1 MIYQNFIFSGSNA
14 GLRWLRWL
22 LVMVGVG
29 FLAACSD
36 YESTGRPSGYL
47 RVALKADTTL
57 VMSQARSTYSGL
69 TPYQNVAD
77 YKVDILQADT
87 VVMRFSR
94 YDEMPEKV
102 ELEPGRYTL
111 KVSKGT
117 DKAGGFDAPY
127 FAGEQDFTVVQGEDT
142 SVSVQAEL
150 KNGLATLNLTDDFCQ
165 TYPSYLF
172 SLKTDEMTAPLVYDE
187 YEYRA
192 MYFRCAATGT
202 KVTIGMQLTDVYGK
216 KNEYTS
222 SVTVRPKQ
230 WTQATVKTDGKG
242 LHGISLEVKL
252 DETTNQTQ
260 YINIGIPDFMQLLKG
275 APVVSCGPLGWN
287 EDGTTDE
294 TVVYE
299 RQEANDLPVG
309 ILAGGKIANVRLS
322 LKDDT
327 GALLEGMDLAN
338 LTETQAAGL
347 ADQYGYV
354 APAKPLK
361 GSLTNTIN
369 VGGFVKALRQKRD
382 TYEAELKIEVVD
394 ALPNAHTT
402 TKVAKVKVPMAG
414 EPTIDWN
421 TFPADGTSF
430 EFGSFPLED
439 NPVVNIRVPAGLQ
452 SLQLLVNGEEQDIV
466 TGPNQLTRLSDTEY
480 TLTFDRSWL
489 NGLRCNED
497 LTDKD
502 FLLKIKLVDALERE
516 LTTNTERSFA
526 VTTAFDWAGEV
537 DAYARYAFF
546 FVKTPD
552 PAKVKFYKGGEEIA
566 DHLSLV
572 SYSDK
577 VAKFVWKRL
586 NEQTDYSSVVAKYE
600 GTLVT
605 GGKGF
610 TTDNS
615 IALENG
621 SFEDGWV
628 AKGKTQDGEGH
639 ANTKYNVL
647 SVTYSYTQKP
657 WRSWERWELI
667 GWNTLNFKTTQDGA
681 EKESFSSLG
690 ATRPYVWTRYVANSG
705 TIPADGRSGKCAL
718 IRTVGWGSGSTA
730 GGDASIIKKVTPGQL
745 FLGECIDYEPHYGI
759 PFTARPYGLRFYYKY
774 DAADGDRFKVVIGLG
789 MSLEDMK
796 VFTLADTYIT
806 RTSEWN
812 KAEIVIDYWQL
823 PSVNYMYVMFL
834 SSTQAENDT
843 NFIVHKPG
851 STNLTDGESYGARLY
866 IDDVELLYDYPE
878 SE

>member
-1 MIYQNFIFSGSNA
+1 MIYQNFILSGSNA
-14 GLRWLRWL
+14 GLRGLRWL

-36 YESTGRPSGYL
+36 YESAGRPSGYL

-150 KNGLATLNLTDDFCQ
+150 KNGLVTLNLTDDFCQ

-309 ILAGGKIANVRLS
+309 ILAGGKVANVRLS

-327 GALLEGMDLAN
+327 GALLEGIDLAN
-338 LTETQAAGL
+338 LTEAQADGL
-347 ADQYGYV
+347 AEQYGYV

-421 TFPADGTSF
+421 TFPAAGTSF

-466 TGPNQLTRLSDTEY
+466 TGPNQLMRLSDTEY

-489 NGLRCNED
+489 NGLRCHED
-497 LTDKD
+497 LTAQD

-552 PAKVKFYKGGEEIA
+552 PAKVKFYQGEEEIE
-566 DHLSLV
+566 DNLSFV
-572 SYSDK
+572 SYSNK

-586 NEQTDYSSVVAKYE
+586 NEQTDYASVVAKYE
-600 GTLVT
+600 GILKT

-610 TTDNS
+610 ATEKPFFLADKGHFEEWEGPINTWK
-615 IALENG
+615 ENG
-621 SFEDGWV
+621 KENIFSITGIQCFS
-628 AKGKTQDGEGH
+628 
-639 ANTKYNVL
+639 YNITNWQTNNPETAR
-647 SVTYSYTQKP
+647 SYPGTYSAYYKSYP
-657 WRSWERWELI
+657 AVVPVNHVSELGGKAASI
-667 GWNTLNFKTTQDGA
+667 
-681 EKESFSSLG
+681 SS
-690 ATRPYVWTRYVANSG
+690 
-705 TIPADGRSGKCAL
+705 
-718 IRTVGWGSGSTA
+718 VGFGSGSKYFNTGNVNVDSRLA
-730 GGDASIIKKVTPGQL
+730 GKLYNTFSCSARPSAVSLYSSYLQDASTDETYRILVQVKNGSS
-745 FLGECIDYEPHYGI
+745 
-759 PFTARPYGLRFYYKY
+759 
-774 DAADGDRFKVVIGLG
+774 VIGEGELVTH
-789 MSLEDMK
+789 EA
-796 VFTLADTYIT
+796 VNAPINIVYTN
-806 RTSEWN
+806 TSE
-812 KAEIVIDYWQL
+812 KPTEIYFE
-823 PSVNYMYVMFL
+823 FL
-834 SSTQAENDT
+834 SSTAATPSLKGITGSSNALKGYVDSKYIGNT
-843 NFIVHKPG
+843 LIV
-851 STNLTDGESYGARLY
+851 
-866 IDDVELLYDYPE
+866 DDVELLYDYPE

>member
-1 MIYQNFIFSGSNA
+1 
-14 GLRWLRWL
+14 
-22 LVMVGVG
+22 MVGVG

-36 YESTGRPSGYL
+36 YESAGRPSGYL

-150 KNGLATLNLTDDFCQ
+150 KNGLVTLNLTDDFCQ

-299 RQEANDLPVG
+299 RQETNDLPVG

-327 GALLEGMDLAN
+327 GALLEGIDLAN

-489 NGLRCNED
+489 NGLRCHED

-502 FLLKIKLVDALERE
+502 FLLEIKLVDALERE

-526 VTTAFDWAGEV
+526 VVTAFDWAGDYEA
-537 DAYARYAFF
+537 DAYAKFAYVY
-546 FVKTPD
+546 VKTPEID
-552 PAKVKFYKGGEEIA
+552 KVKFYDVEGN
-566 DHLSLV
+566 L
-572 SYSDK
+572 
-577 VAKFVWKRL
+577 
-586 NEQTDYSSVVAKYE
+586 YSSTCLGYVSETSGIAKYVLKGLSPETSYGVVAKYE
-600 GTLVT
+600 DAYYTATPIEAVANGSSA
-605 GGKGF
+605 F
-610 TTDNS
+610 TTEKMEQLPNS
-615 IALENG
+615 DFLEWDVTIRTYSGTFNKKAYIPNYFNTNWANNNSTSIIDLSILPTQNTAYRSFPSVSSDGNYIVLRTVRYGEYASDGAAG
-621 SFEDGWV
+621 SKVSGQVWLTDE
-628 AKGKTQDGEGH
+628 DGEGYSFTSRPMTLKIFG
-639 ANTKYNVL
+639 NFNPRNNEMGKVEVSITGVNGELLTTSEKNL
-647 SVTYSYTQKP
+647 SQLDASLEFWEVPLIYETTGKADRIKVKITASTASDPSLDKSVRITLPVDKNGGTDSYM
-657 WRSWERWELI
+657 I
-667 GWNTLNFKTTQDGA
+667 N
-681 EKESFSSLG
+681 
-690 ATRPYVWTRYVANSG
+690 
-705 TIPADGRSGKCAL
+705 
-718 IRTVGWGSGSTA
+718 SGSTL
-730 GGDASIIKKVTPGQL
+730 T
-745 FLGECIDYEPHYGI
+745 ID
-759 PFTARPYGLRFYYKY
+759 K
-774 DAADGDRFKVVIGLG
+774 
-789 MSLEDMK
+789 
-796 VFTLADTYIT
+796 
-806 RTSEWN
+806 
-812 KAEIVIDYWQL
+812 
-823 PSVNYMYVMFL
+823 
-834 SSTQAENDT
+834 
-843 NFIVHKPG
+843 
-851 STNLTDGESYGARLY
+851 
-866 IDDVELLYDYPE
+866 VELLYDYPE

>member
-1 MIYQNFIFSGSNA
+1 MIYQNFILSGSNA

-36 YESTGRPSGYL
+36 YESAGRPSGYL

-77 YKVDILQADT
+77 YKVNILQADT

-117 DKAGGFDAPY
+117 DKAGGFNAPY

-150 KNGLATLNLTDDFCQ
+150 KNGLVTLNLTDDFCQ

-309 ILAGGKIANVRLS
+309 ILAGGKVANVRLS

-327 GALLEGMDLAN
+327 GALLEGIDLAN
-338 LTETQAAGL
+338 LTETQADGL
-347 ADQYGYV
+347 AEQYGYV

-452 SLQLLVNGEEQDIV
+452 SLQLLMNGEEQDIV

-497 LTDKD
+497 LTDKG
-502 FLLKIKLVDALERE
+502 FLLKIKLVDALKRE

-526 VTTAFDWAGEV
+526 VTTAFDWADGYEA
-537 DAYARYAFF
+537 DAYAKFAYVY
-546 FVKTPD
+546 VKIPEID
-552 PAKVKFYKGGEEIA
+552 KVKFYDVEGN
-566 DHLSLV
+566 L
-572 SYSDK
+572 
-577 VAKFVWKRL
+577 
-586 NEQTDYSSVVAKYE
+586 YSSTCLGYVSETSGIAKYVLKGLSPETSYGVVAKYE
-600 GTLVT
+600 DVFGSSLKSFVAENLNTLPNSDFSEWSVAMKSCKIASASGVYPFTKTYTQNVPLFTINQWITNNESTVITDCDNYFGTANKSWLIYYRSFSTVT
-605 GGKGF
+605 SNALNQITIRTISSGTNALKEDNTVSVPGWIKLHDGTEDGLSISSRPVAVRF
-610 TTDNS
+610 TGCSFSQYNGESFVINVSVLDANGQS
-615 IALENG
+615 IAYTSYVNTSISDGTITVPLTYATATKAARITIEVMSTSNTSTTSSLEN
-621 SFEDGWV
+621 
-628 AKGKTQDGEGH
+628 KT
-639 ANTKYNVL
+639 V
-647 SVTYSYTQKP
+647 SVCTD
-657 WRSWERWELI
+657 
-667 GWNTLNFKTTQDGA
+667 KT
-681 EKESFSSLG
+681 
-690 ATRPYVWTRYVANSG
+690 NG
-705 TIPADGRSGKCAL
+705 TMTNYDIN
-718 IRTVGWGSGSTA
+718 A
-730 GGDASIIKKVTPGQL
+730 GNQL
-745 FLGECIDYEPHYGI
+745 TID
-759 PFTARPYGLRFYYKY
+759 K
-774 DAADGDRFKVVIGLG
+774 
-789 MSLEDMK
+789 
-796 VFTLADTYIT
+796 
-806 RTSEWN
+806 
-812 KAEIVIDYWQL
+812 
-823 PSVNYMYVMFL
+823 
-834 SSTQAENDT
+834 
-843 NFIVHKPG
+843 
-851 STNLTDGESYGARLY
+851 
-866 IDDVELLYDYPE
+866 VELLYDYPE

>member
-1 MIYQNFIFSGSNA
+1 MI
-14 GLRWLRWL
+14 
-22 LVMVGVG
+22 GVG
-29 FLAACSD
+29 ILVACSNNE
-36 YESTGRPSGYL
+36 YVERPTGYL

-150 KNGLATLNLTDDFCQ
+150 KNGLVTLNLTDDFCQ

-309 ILAGGKIANVRLS
+309 ILAGGKVANVRLS

-327 GALLEGMDLAN
+327 GALLEGIDLAN
-338 LTETQAAGL
+338 LTEAQAAGL
-347 ADQYGYV
+347 AEQYGYV

-452 SLQLLVNGEEQDIV
+452 SLQLLMNGEEQDIV

-489 NGLRCNED
+489 NGLRCHED
-497 LTDKD
+497 LTAQD

-526 VTTAFDWAGEV
+526 VTTAFDWAGDYDA
-537 DAYARYAFF
+537 DAYAKFAYVY
-546 FVKTPD
+546 VKTPEID
-552 PAKVKFYKGGEEIA
+552 KVKFYDVEGN
-566 DHLSLV
+566 L
-572 SYSDK
+572 
-577 VAKFVWKRL
+577 
-586 NEQTDYSSVVAKYE
+586 YSSTCLGYVSETSGIAKYVLKGLSPETSYGVVAKYE
-600 GTLVT
+600 DAYYTATPIEAVANSSSA
-605 GGKGF
+605 F
-610 TTDNS
+610 TTEKMEQLPNS
-615 IALENG
+615 DFLEWDVTIRTYSGTFKKTYIPNYFNTNWANNNSTSIIDLFWSPTTNTAYRSFPSVSSDGNYIVLRTVRYGEYASDGAAG
-621 SFEDGWV
+621 SKVSGQVWLTDE
-628 AKGKTQDGEGH
+628 DGEGYSFTSRPMTLKIFG
-639 ANTKYNVL
+639 NFNPRNNEMGKVEVSITGVNGELLTTSEKNL
-647 SVTYSYTQKP
+647 SQLDASLEFWEVPLIYETTGKADRIKVKITASTASDPSLDKSVRITLPVDKNGGTDSYM
-657 WRSWERWELI
+657 I
-667 GWNTLNFKTTQDGA
+667 N
-681 EKESFSSLG
+681 
-690 ATRPYVWTRYVANSG
+690 
-705 TIPADGRSGKCAL
+705 
-718 IRTVGWGSGSTA
+718 SGSTL
-730 GGDASIIKKVTPGQL
+730 T
-745 FLGECIDYEPHYGI
+745 ID
-759 PFTARPYGLRFYYKY
+759 K
-774 DAADGDRFKVVIGLG
+774 
-789 MSLEDMK
+789 
-796 VFTLADTYIT
+796 
-806 RTSEWN
+806 
-812 KAEIVIDYWQL
+812 
-823 PSVNYMYVMFL
+823 
-834 SSTQAENDT
+834 
-843 NFIVHKPG
+843 
-851 STNLTDGESYGARLY
+851 
-866 IDDVELLYDYPE
+866 VELLYDYPE

>member
-1 MIYQNFIFSGSNA
+1 
-14 GLRWLRWL
+14 
-22 LVMVGVG
+22 MVGVG

-36 YESTGRPSGYL
+36 YESAGRPSGYL
-47 RVALKADTTL
+47 WVALKADTTL

-150 KNGLATLNLTDDFCQ
+150 KNGLVTLNLTDDFCQ

-299 RQEANDLPVG
+299 RQETNDLPVG

-327 GALLEGMDLAN
+327 GALLEGIDLAN

-489 NGLRCNED
+489 NGLRCHED

-502 FLLKIKLVDALERE
+502 FLLEIKLVDALERE

-526 VTTAFDWAGEV
+526 VVTAFDWAGDYEA
-537 DAYARYAFF
+537 DAYAKFAYVY
-546 FVKTPD
+546 VKTPEID
-552 PAKVKFYKGGEEIA
+552 KVKFYDVEGN
-566 DHLSLV
+566 L
-572 SYSDK
+572 
-577 VAKFVWKRL
+577 
-586 NEQTDYSSVVAKYE
+586 YSSTCLGYVSETSGIAKYVLKGLSPETSYGVVAKYE
-600 GTLVT
+600 DAYYTATPIEAVANGSSA
-605 GGKGF
+605 F
-610 TTDNS
+610 TTEKMEQLPNS
-615 IALENG
+615 DFLEWDVTIRTYSGTFNKKAYIPNYFNTNWANNNSTSIIDLSILPTQNTAYRSFPSVSSDGNYIVLRTVRYGEYASDGAAG
-621 SFEDGWV
+621 SKVSGQVWLTDE
-628 AKGKTQDGEGH
+628 DGEGYSFTSRPMTLKIFG
-639 ANTKYNVL
+639 NFNPRNNEMGKVEVSITGVNGELLTTSEKNL
-647 SVTYSYTQKP
+647 SQLDASLEFWEVPLIYETTGKADRIKVKITASTASDPSLDKSVRITLPVDKNGGTDSYM
-657 WRSWERWELI
+657 I
-667 GWNTLNFKTTQDGA
+667 N
-681 EKESFSSLG
+681 
-690 ATRPYVWTRYVANSG
+690 
-705 TIPADGRSGKCAL
+705 
-718 IRTVGWGSGSTA
+718 SGSTL
-730 GGDASIIKKVTPGQL
+730 T
-745 FLGECIDYEPHYGI
+745 ID
-759 PFTARPYGLRFYYKY
+759 K
-774 DAADGDRFKVVIGLG
+774 
-789 MSLEDMK
+789 
-796 VFTLADTYIT
+796 
-806 RTSEWN
+806 
-812 KAEIVIDYWQL
+812 
-823 PSVNYMYVMFL
+823 
-834 SSTQAENDT
+834 
-843 NFIVHKPG
+843 
-851 STNLTDGESYGARLY
+851 
-866 IDDVELLYDYPE
+866 VELLYDYPE

>member
-1 MIYQNFIFSGSNA
+1 MIYQNFILSGSNA
-14 GLRWLRWL
+14 GLRGLRWL

-36 YESTGRPSGYL
+36 YESAGRPSGYL

-150 KNGLATLNLTDDFCQ
+150 KNGLVTLNLTDDFCQ

-327 GALLEGMDLAN
+327 GALLEGIDLAN
-338 LTETQAAGL
+338 LTEAQAAGL

-394 ALPNAHTT
+394 ALPNSHTT

-489 NGLRCNED
+489 NGLRCHED
-497 LTDKD
+497 LTDQD

-526 VTTAFDWAGEV
+526 VTTAFDWVGDYEA
-537 DAYARYAFF
+537 DAYAKFAYVY
-546 FVKTPD
+546 VKTPEID
-552 PAKVKFYKGGEEIA
+552 KVKFYDVEGN
-566 DHLSLV
+566 L
-572 SYSDK
+572 
-577 VAKFVWKRL
+577 
-586 NEQTDYSSVVAKYE
+586 YSSTCLGYVSETSDIAKYVLKGLSPETSYGVVAKYE
-600 GTLVT
+600 DVFDSSLKSFVAENLNTLPNSDFSEWSVDMRTCKIANCSGQSWWLQYKEYTRSVPFFTINQWITNNESTVIPNCGNYRNTDDSKVYLIYYRSFSTVSLDNLNQVTIRTISSGTNAWKEDNKVSVPGWIKLHDGTKDGWSISSRPVAVRFT
-605 GGKGF
+605 GCSFSQYNGESFVINVSVLDVNGQ
-610 TTDNS
+610 S
-615 IALENG
+615 IAHTSYVNTSISDGTITVPLTYATATKAARITIEVMSTSNKSTTSSLEN
-621 SFEDGWV
+621 
-628 AKGKTQDGEGH
+628 KT
-639 ANTKYNVL
+639 V
-647 SVTYSYTQKP
+647 SVCTD
-657 WRSWERWELI
+657 
-667 GWNTLNFKTTQDGA
+667 KT
-681 EKESFSSLG
+681 
-690 ATRPYVWTRYVANSG
+690 NG
-705 TIPADGRSGKCAL
+705 TMTNYDIN
-718 IRTVGWGSGSTA
+718 A
-730 GGDASIIKKVTPGQL
+730 GNQL
-745 FLGECIDYEPHYGI
+745 TID
-759 PFTARPYGLRFYYKY
+759 K
-774 DAADGDRFKVVIGLG
+774 
-789 MSLEDMK
+789 
-796 VFTLADTYIT
+796 
-806 RTSEWN
+806 
-812 KAEIVIDYWQL
+812 
-823 PSVNYMYVMFL
+823 
-834 SSTQAENDT
+834 
-843 NFIVHKPG
+843 
-851 STNLTDGESYGARLY
+851 
-866 IDDVELLYDYPE
+866 VELLYDYPE